1 MEAIVAALMM
11 AVVLFRP
18 NFGEH
23 PAALFGE

>member
-11 AVVLFRP
+11 AVVLFGS

-23 PAALFGE
+23 PAALFGD